1 MTPVRRASAAYFV
14 YFIGIG
20 ALWPYLPV
28 YYRQLGL
35 DLGAIGLLAAIAAFV
50 SLIASPVWGW
60 LNDRFPESRLV
71 LASAPAIAAVA
82 GLALALAVG
91 LPAIVVCVVVL
102 YLAMAG
108 IGPMLDART
117 VDMLGADRTRY
128 GRVRAWGSASFV
140 FASLLVG
147 VLIDRTSVA
156 SLFEVWVPAV
166 ALAAVVMLMLPTRPR
181 GRSVSLFR
189 GAADLLGRRDLALFL
204 GASLLVFSALAAANS
219 FFSVYVVSLGEP
231 AQLVGLAWA
240 VGSVVEVAVMWTFPT
255 LAGRVGLPALLVL
268 GSAGF
273 AVRAVGVALVTSP
286 AACWSR
292 CSSRG
297 SVSARSSRAA
307 SCSSRRGRRA
317 RSGQLPR
324 GCSRACPGW
333 RSCWAAAWAG
343 WWRMRCRCAGSTRYV
358 GRPAPW
364 PPSSRGSPCGRRGP
378 GHAPTRGRRPVR

>member
-1 MTPVRRASAAYFV
+1 MTPVSRASAAYFV
-14 YFIGIG
+14 YFVGIG

-28 YYRQLGL
+28 YYRHLGL
-35 DLGAIGLLAAIAAFV
+35 DLGAIGLLAATAAFV

-82 GLALALAVG
+82 GLALASAVG
-91 LPAIVVCVVVL
+91 LPAIVVCVVAL
-102 YLAMAG
+102 YLALAG

-128 GRVRAWGSASFV
+128 GRVRALGSASFV

-147 VLIDRTSVA
+147 VVIDRTSVV
-156 SLFEVWVPAV
+156 SLFAVWVPVV
-166 ALAAVVMLMLPTRPR
+166 ALAAVVMLTLPTRPR

-189 GAADLLGRRDLALFL
+189 GAADLLGRRDLALFFA
-204 GASLLVFSALAAANS
+204 GSLLVFSALAAANS

-240 VGSVVEVAVMWTFPT
+240 MGAVVEVAVMWNFPA

-273 AVRAVGVALVTSP
+273 AVRAAGVALVASP
-286 AACWSR
+286 AGLLITMLVEGFAFGAYFTGGVMFVSQR
-292 CSSRG
+292 APRSLG
-297 SVSARSSRAA
+297 ATAQGLFASVSGLAVVLGGGIGGLVADALSLRGLYAVCGVA
-307 SCSSRRGRRA
+307 S
-317 RSGQLPR
+317 
-324 GCSRACPGW
+324 
-333 RSCWAAAWAG
+333 AAAAVVTWLTVRSQG
-343 WWRMRCRCAGSTRYV
+343 TRTRADT
-358 GRPAPW
+358 G
-364 PPSSRGSPCGRRGP
+364 PPTG
-378 GHAPTRGRRPVR
+378 